1 VGSHD
6 REPVS
11 RFRHHR
17 GRAVAGLVVTVSVLT
32 LVAVSPWFALLLLPP
47 LAWTAWVWRAGTDAD
62 RHGLRVRALLGRRDV
77 RWSQVSALHPDQDRW
92 LVATLT
98 DGTEVPLTAVTAADA
113 GRLVAAA
120 GGELG
125 RAERA

>member
-1 VGSHD
+1 MRSRD

-17 GRAVAGLVVTVSVLT
+17 GRAVAGLMVTVSVLT

-47 LAWTAWVWRAGTDAD
+47 MVWTGWVWRAGTDAD
-62 RHGLRVRALLGRRDV
+62 RHGLRVRALLGHRDL
-77 RWSQVSALHPDQDRW
+77 RWSQLSALRPDDHGR

-98 DGTEVPLTAVTAADA
+98 DGTEVPLAAVTAADA
-113 GRLVAAA
+113 GRLVAAG
-120 GGELG
+120 GGELT
-125 RAERA
+125 RAERE